1 MNHFQLKP
9 RGDRWELTESGNPVG
24 SFATKE
30 KALQRSTAIVS
41 EVTGSLRIYKVDGTI
56 EEELIYP
63 NPAIP
68 ADSP

>member
-1 MNHFQLKP
+1 MNYFQLKP
-9 RGDRWELTESGNPVG
+9 RGDRWELTEGGNPVG

-41 EVTGSLRIYKVDGTI
+41 EVTGSLRIFKADGSM